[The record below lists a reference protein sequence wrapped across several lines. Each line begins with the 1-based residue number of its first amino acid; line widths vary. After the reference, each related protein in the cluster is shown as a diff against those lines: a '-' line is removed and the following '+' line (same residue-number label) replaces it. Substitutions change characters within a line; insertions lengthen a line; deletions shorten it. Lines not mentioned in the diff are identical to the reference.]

1 MSDSARYGADR
12 AKLIKAVHACK
23 TKKGIDDEAYRD
35 ILERDFKAKSSTEL
49 DNRQLGSLLT
59 TLNGGKWY
67 RPKSS
72 KPYVRMIFG
81 LWAEMCRLG
90 IPDYPTRAGLK
101 AFVKRQAD
109 VADPEWLTPET
120 ANAVIEALKAW
131 KARELAKRAAAVKE
145 STNG

>member
-1 MSDSARYGADR
+1 MNDKARQGADR

-23 TKKGIDDEAYRD
+23 TKKGIDDETYRAT
-35 ILERDFKAKSSTEL
+35 LREGFKVSSSTEL
-49 DNRQLGSLLT
+49 TNQQLGALLT
-59 TLNGGKWY
+59 KLNGGKWH

-90 IPDYPTRAGLK
+90 IPEHPTRAGLL

-109 VADPEWLTPET
+109 VADPEWLTPES
-120 ANAVIEALKAW
+120 AASVIEALKSW
-131 KARELAKRAAAVKE
+131 KTREVDKRSTAVRE
-145 STNG
+145 SRQ